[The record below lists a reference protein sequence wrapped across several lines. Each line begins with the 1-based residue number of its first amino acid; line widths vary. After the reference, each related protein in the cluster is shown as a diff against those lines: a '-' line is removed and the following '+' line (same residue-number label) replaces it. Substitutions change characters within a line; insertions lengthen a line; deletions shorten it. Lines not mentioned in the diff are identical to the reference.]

1 MSRHHR
7 WAAAALSAAALIL
20 FLTGCAANPPTQVTP
35 APTGTAVPMPTLT
48 PIPGLRATLTAL
60 PKQPPMPADQA
71 RAYLDLRAAVEQCPA
86 YNENRKIAIL
96 RQIDYVVQPATAPS
110 DFVAIYGSEWPNQL
124 VYGSAYLS
132 ALEWKLAGRDRAS
145 CLYPIGVA
153 FNVLLRQL
161 GRQAFPEYE

>member
-7 WAAAALSAAALIL
+7 WAGVALTAAALIL
-20 FLTGCAANPPTQVTP
+20 FLAGCVANPSTQVTP

-60 PKQPPMPADQA
+60 PKQSAMPSDQA
-71 RAYLDLRAAVEQCPA
+71 SAYLYLRAAVERCPA

-96 RQIDYVVQPATAPS
+96 RQIDYVVQPATVPS
-110 DFVAIYGSEWPNQL
+110 DFVLIYGSEWPGQL
-124 VYGSAYLS
+124 IYGSAYLS
-132 ALEWKLAGRDRAS
+132 ALEWKLTGRERAS

-153 FNVLLRQL
+153 FNAMLRQL

>member
-7 WAAAALSAAALIL
+7 RASVALTAAALIL
-20 FLTGCAANPPTQVTP
+20 FLAGCAANPPTQVAP

-60 PKQPPMPADQA
+60 PKQPPMPPDQA
-71 RAYLDLRAAVEQCPA
+71 RAYLDLRAAVEQCAA

-96 RQIDYVVQPATAPS
+96 HQIDYVVQPATAPS
-110 DFVAIYGSEWPNQL
+110 DFLLIYGSEWPGRL
-124 VYGSAYLS
+124 IYGSAYLS

-153 FNVLLRQL
+153 FNALLRQL
-161 GRQAFPEYE
+161 GQQAFPEYE